1 MSILFINGSPNK
13 TGNTAAL
20 AAELLKGRAYQTLN
34 LTDYTI
40 GAYGQNLPG
49 DGLDAVIGA
58 MKQADTIVIGSPV
71 YWHNI
76 CGSVRNV
83 LDRFY
88 GKVEDGE
95 LSGRKLYFVFQGAA
109 PEQWMLEAGEYT
121 MKRFAALYG
130 MTYCGMAT
138 SKADA
143 AKLGKSIYG
152 GIFYG
157 VCNSQ

>member
-13 TGNTAAL
+13 KGNTARL
-20 AAELLKGRAYQTLN
+20 AAALLGSRDYETLN
-34 LTDYTI
+34 LTDYRI
-40 GAYGQNLPG
+40 NVYGQRLAG
-49 DGLDAVIGA
+49 DQFDEVMAKIKA
-58 MKQADTIVIGSPV
+58 ADTIVIGSPL

-109 PEQWMLEAGEYT
+109 PEKWMLDAGEYT
-121 MKRFAALYG
+121 MKRFAGLYG
-130 MTYCGMAT
+130 MTYSGMAT
-138 SKADA
+138 NKNEAT
-143 AKLGKSIYG
+143 KLGKNI
-152 GIFYG
+152 
-157 VCNSQ
+157 